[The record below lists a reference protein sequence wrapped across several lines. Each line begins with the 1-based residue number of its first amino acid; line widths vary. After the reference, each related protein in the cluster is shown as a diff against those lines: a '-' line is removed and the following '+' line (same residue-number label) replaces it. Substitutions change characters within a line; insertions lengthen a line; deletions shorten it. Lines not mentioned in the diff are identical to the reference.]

1 MTFLE
6 TILEHKA
13 EEVARRRRE
22 HPIDELTGSIYFARS
37 LRSLSA
43 AIHQASPAIIAELKK
58 ASPSRG
64 EIRKDFRP
72 ADFARGYEA
81 AGACAISVL
90 TDERFF
96 SGSLR
101 NLVLARDAVSIPVLR
116 KDFIIDA
123 YQIYEARA
131 HGADAILLIVAAL
144 PPSQLT
150 TLMEVA
156 TSLGLESLVEV
167 HSKDELDVAVRA
179 GAELIGVNNR
189 DLHTFSVDLRTT
201 IDLLPIVPRA
211 SHARQRERN
220 RHGRADPLARGTGSP
235 GVPSWRIPDAHQ
247 GSRQDARGP
256 DRECAEGN
264 RMSTRIKVCGI
275 TRADDAFAAVDL
287 GADAIGFVFYSGS
300 PRNASPAVAR
310 DVTRNIPPFVTTGGS
325 VCQCEIP
332 H

>member
-150 TLMEVA
+150 NLMEVA
-156 TSLGLESLVEV
+156 KSLGLECLVEV

-211 SHARQRERN
+211 VTLVSESGIGTAEQILLLVEQGVQGFLLGESLMRTKDP
-220 RHGRADPLARGTGSP
+220 GKTLADL
-235 GVPSWRIPDAHQ
+235 I
-247 GSRQDARGP
+247 
-256 DRECAEGN
+256 
-264 RMSTRIKVCGI
+264 
-275 TRADDAFAAVDL
+275 
-287 GADAIGFVFYSGS
+287 
-300 PRNASPAVAR
+300 
-310 DVTRNIPPFVTTGGS
+310 GS
-325 VCQCEIP
+325 VRRATA
-332 H
+332 